1 MPEYIKLSDAQE
13 CIKDY
18 LKQLITEGKENV
30 EITEFNAEIQKRLDE
45 VPAMDGVKE
54 FIKRFEKKIKD
65 VKFTIGQTREI
76 QSALKAVEK
85 EMAGASDG

>member
-1 MPEYIKLSDAQE
+1 MPEYVKLTDAQE

-30 EITEFNAEIQKRLDE
+30 EITEFNVEIQKRLAGI
-45 VPAMDGVKE
+45 PAIDVVKE
-54 FIKRFEKKIKD
+54 FIKRFEKKIKE
-65 VKFTIGQTREI
+65 VKFTIGQTWEI
-76 QSALKAVEK
+76 QSALKEVEK

>member
-30 EITEFNAEIQKRLDE
+30 EITEFNAEIQKRLAE
-45 VPAMDGVKE
+45 VSAVDVVKE

-65 VKFTIGQTREI
+65 VKFTIGQTWEI